1 MIIWDRTDGEH
12 DVRVRTFLKCC
23 VDKGITLS
31 KEKCR
36 FGLNEIPFMGHV
48 LTSDGLKPDPS
59 KVEAVQK
66 MAPPQDK
73 AAVVERLR
81 GTVNYLSDLIHP
93 IYNLAHPASEWTWDA
108 VHEKAFAEMK
118 RLLTQAPVL
127 TYFDPCKGVTIQCDA
142 SGHGLRR
149 KCLPLYS
156 PSRSKTNILM
166 RALAYDIEV
175 RYLNGKEMYLADTL
189 SSAHLPRP
197 SDCGREELETIKALS
212 FLVMPEEKIYEI
224 RRYTSEDTS
233 LQQLKRTIQEGWPAD
248 QSSLP
253 PLVTT
258 YFSVRDELA
267 VTDGLMFRGEGLVPK
282 GMRAVAKKDIHS
294 RHQGS
299 EACLCHAREHVF

>member
-1 MIIWDRTDGEH
+1 MIIWGRTDGEH

-108 VHEKAFAEMK
+108 VHEKALAEMK
-118 RLLTQAPVL
+118 RLLTQAPAIA
-127 TYFDPCKGVTIQCDA
+127 YFDPCQGLTI
-142 SGHGLRR
+142 
-149 KCLPLYS
+149 
-156 PSRSKTNILM
+156 
-166 RALAYDIEV
+166 
-175 RYLNGKEMYLADTL
+175 
-189 SSAHLPRP
+189 
-197 SDCGREELETIKALS
+197 
-212 FLVMPEEKIYEI
+212 
-224 RRYTSEDTS
+224 
-233 LQQLKRTIQEGWPAD
+233 
-248 QSSLP
+248 
-253 PLVTT
+253 
-258 YFSVRDELA
+258 
-267 VTDGLMFRGEGLVPK
+267 
-282 GMRAVAKKDIHS
+282 
-294 RHQGS
+294 
-299 EACLCHAREHVF
+299 